1 MEAQD
6 NKEET
11 PWREFRDAL
20 LRFVMQRVSNVAA
33 AEDIVQ
39 DVLVRAHTKQ
49 GTLREPSKLRP
60 WLLQVT
66 RNAVIDYYRRQKPTE
81 AVSDALG
88 QETTAEDG
96 DQIEQEL
103 ARCLVPLLDTLPD
116 PYRQAL
122 RLTEFEGAKQ
132 REVASLLGLSLS
144 GAKSRVQRG
153 RKMLRDALLSCC
165 RVELDHLGR
174 AVDCAVSD
182 RCEYCSPP
190 GASA

>member
-39 DVLVRAHTKQ
+39 DVLVRAHTQQ

-88 QETTAEDG
+88 QVTTAEDG

-122 RLTEFEGAKQ
+122 RLTEFDGARQ

-174 AVDCAVSD
+174 AVDYAVGD
-182 RCEYCSPP
+182 GCECCSRP